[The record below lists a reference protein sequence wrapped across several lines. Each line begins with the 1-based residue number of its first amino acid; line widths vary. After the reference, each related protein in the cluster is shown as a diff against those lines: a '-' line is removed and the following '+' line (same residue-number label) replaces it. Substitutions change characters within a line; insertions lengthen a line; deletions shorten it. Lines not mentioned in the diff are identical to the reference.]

1 MLVRRRRSADG
12 HEVVINS
19 SPEPLYACL
28 WTASM
33 VFARAALLRAD
44 TRCIGY
50 ALVGRRRGPADGL
63 ETGEAQR
70 SIGAALAP

>member
-1 MLVRRRRSADG
+1 
-12 HEVVINS
+12 
-19 SPEPLYACL
+19 
-28 WTASM
+28 M